1 MVKCCRMESRVRE
14 QRGIMEWFS
23 CNVVAWEVKS
33 VTILTIE
40 VSPCSEFV

>member
-1 MVKCCRMESRVRE
+1 MAKRCRMESRVRE

-23 CNVVAWEVKS
+23 CDVTARGVKS
-33 VTILTIE
+33 VINLTIE